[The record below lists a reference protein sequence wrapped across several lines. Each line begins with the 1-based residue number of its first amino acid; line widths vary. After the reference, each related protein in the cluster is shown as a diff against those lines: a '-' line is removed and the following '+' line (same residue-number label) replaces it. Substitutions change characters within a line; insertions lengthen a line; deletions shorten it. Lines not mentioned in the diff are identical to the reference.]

1 MYGGRGSGKRTTV
14 HALANTLDFNFS
26 QANVG
31 DEPSF
36 VRQRLFG
43 THREAERASDLSA
56 PGECGTD
63 EGTILYLF
71 GLENLDKTL
80 HQEIHRLITGR
91 KYVDALG
98 REWRLSDWIWL
109 IGAIHTTDRTPSVV
123 NLHHWLCTAFEHKV
137 HIDMCDDEE
146 AIRAICQNIAAEFGH
161 TFEETSNSPIFSEV
175 RRTPDRL
182 HALRRWIS
190 SVSVS
195 DAGSQMI
202 QADAVQKEMLKD
214 IQTVLGQLRY
224 RQQSLHLT
232 DFERWANQFGKKKPL
247 ALHIIRC
254 IADRYYISGAE
265 YFRGIEH
272 LIANFEIPARSL
284 VTFCKWQREG
294 RSAPRIAHEM
304 KNQAQ
309 WRIASDRE
317 VDLCRTPPLCVGLDP
332 KDAHTLIIVDDFT
345 GSGQTLVELFDGPQA
360 SASILLDTFPRSQL
374 FVGVIAGYRRALQ
387 RVITRTS
394 RYSNRVRI
402 VPYKLLDE
410 EDKCFTDC
418 SSIFPDP
425 KERVD
430 FRRFCIEVASRH
442 FTGLEGQHRIGYG
455 GIGSLVVFSDTVPNN
470 TLPIIWFDKS
480 AWRPLFPA
488 SGLLYTTA
496 VVE

>member
-1 MYGGRGSGKRTTV
+1 MPPNTAQVRILDAVLNLCRLQQTALTHLNNLRQSSRSTLPSCLVYGGRGSGKRTTV

-175 RRTPDRL
+175 RRTSDRL

-232 DFERWANQFGKKKPL
+232 DLERWQTNLGRRSR
-247 ALHIIRC
+247 LHFTSSD
-254 IADRYYISGAE
+254 AS
-265 YFRGIEH
+265 
-272 LIANFEIPARSL
+272 
-284 VTFCKWQREG
+284 
-294 RSAPRIAHEM
+294 RIAT
-304 KNQAQ
+304 
-309 WRIASDRE
+309 I
-317 VDLCRTPPLCVGLDP
+317 
-332 KDAHTLIIVDDFT
+332 
-345 GSGQTLVELFDGPQA
+345 
-360 SASILLDTFPRSQL
+360 SAARNTF
-374 FVGVIAGYRRALQ
+374 
-387 RVITRTS
+387 
-394 RYSNRVRI
+394 
-402 VPYKLLDE
+402 
-410 EDKCFTDC
+410 
-418 SSIFPDP
+418 
-425 KERVD
+425 
-430 FRRFCIEVASRH
+430 
-442 FTGLEGQHRIGYG
+442 
-455 GIGSLVVFSDTVPNN
+455 VV
-470 TLPIIWFDKS
+470 
-480 AWRPLFPA
+480 
-488 SGLLYTTA
+488 
-496 VVE
+496 